1 MKSDIRTKKNW
12 KLKIFEN
19 SIFLMEILEI
29 DKSLKIKKI
38 LQKKK
43 KKKNRKI
50 LKSQKFKKSENSSID
65 IFLFYSIGFFTPVC
79 FPK

>member
-1 MKSDIRTKKNW
+1 
-12 KLKIFEN
+12 
-19 SIFLMEILEI
+19 MEILEI

-43 KKKNRKI
+43 KEKKNRKI